1 MWCRVDGLF
10 GWPFGTL
17 LLIGGPQNQLMTK
30 MLSLLIISVQRWS
43 MTAPGLEL
51 GPFGGLR
58 SPRDEFLLR
67 RNQAVSLLTNT
78 SKPAD

>member
-17 LLIGGPQNQLMTK
+17 LLMGGPLNQLMTK

-43 MTAPGLEL
+43 MTAQGRSLDRSAGSGLLEINSC
-51 GPFGGLR
+51 FAAIR
-58 SPRDEFLLR
+58 
-67 RNQAVSLLTNT
+67 
-78 SKPAD
+78 